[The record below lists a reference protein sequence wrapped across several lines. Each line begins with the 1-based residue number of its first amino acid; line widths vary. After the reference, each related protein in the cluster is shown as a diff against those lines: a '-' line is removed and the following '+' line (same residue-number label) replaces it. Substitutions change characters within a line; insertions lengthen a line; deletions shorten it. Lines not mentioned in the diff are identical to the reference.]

1 VFLFN
6 LQNAYPLEL
15 HFVHFKEAYGSE
27 LGKAVA
33 GGRGAND
40 TLAVLGVLFK
50 IQENDNLDL
59 NAILEAMNG
68 AEAKGE
74 ILTFP
79 KNFPNFPIFFPNFS
93 KFSAIFFL
101 IFP

>member
-15 HFVHFKEAYGSE
+15 HFVHFNEAYGSE

-33 GGRGAND
+33 GGKGAND

-68 AEAKGE
+68 SEAKGDNFKFSQF
-74 ILTFP
+74 FP
-79 KNFPNFPIFFPNFS
+79 KIFQIFPNVF
-93 KFSAIFFL
+93 
-101 IFP
+101 